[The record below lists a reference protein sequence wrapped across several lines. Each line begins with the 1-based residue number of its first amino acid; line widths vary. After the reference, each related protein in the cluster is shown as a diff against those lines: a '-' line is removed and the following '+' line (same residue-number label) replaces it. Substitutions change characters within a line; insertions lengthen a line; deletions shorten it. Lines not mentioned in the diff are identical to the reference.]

1 MALHR
6 LTHIVMGVP
15 NVEATAAYYAE
26 FGLIP
31 GVADQAVPAG
41 RTFATVDGGEQLTIV
56 QSPQRRLV
64 RLGIGVDDP
73 DDLDRIS
80 ASLAALGVPA
90 GRNEISVRAEDPG
103 TRVTVRVEIAARVAH
118 EPTPAP
124 VFNAPGVTAR
134 TDERAPG
141 ILRDRP
147 VRPRKLGH
155 VVLGSTDREAS
166 QRFFTRGIGLKV
178 SDEVPGIAAFL
189 RCSTDH
195 HNVLVQQAPVAFLH
209 HTSWQVDDVDEVGR
223 GASAMLEADPSRH
236 TWGLGRH
243 FIGSNFF
250 WYLKDPAGNFS
261 EYYSDLDCIVDDALW
276 KPGGVGGRPVALGL
290 GAAAARV
297 VPRPRRPRRAD
308 GRRAPGA
315 MMPVP
320 PIWRP
325 DPAVVATSAIA
336 GFGRFVTD
344 RTGAEFGQ
352 YLDLWRWSVDH
363 LDEFWRAV
371 WDFYDVMADGSHQ
384 VALAES
390 AAMPGARW
398 FPGTRLNYAEHALR
412 HRPGDDDAVAVTAV
426 SEDGI
431 TSQTTWAQLRAQVA
445 ALAQWLRDVG
455 VQRGDRVVGYLP
467 DTTPTLVAFLA
478 AASVGAIWSACA
490 QDYGADGA
498 AARFAQLEPVV
509 LFAADGYRWNGR
521 VRDRRDEVAALQR
534 ALPTLRATVRISN
547 VGLPTAAEPTEAEPD
562 GNSNELT
569 WEAATARPAE
579 LRFDRVDFDAP
590 LWMLFSSGTTGL
602 PKGIVHGHGGVLLE
616 HYKLL
621 GLHLDAGPGR
631 SVFWYTTT
639 NWIMW
644 NIVASALL
652 VGAPIVLYDGSPGYP
667 DAGRLW
673 QIAADHRVA
682 VLGVSPGY
690 LLACAKA
697 GLRPGRDLDLGRL
710 RTLGSTGSPLHRRRP
725 TTGCTTT
732 SAPGSRSRRRAAAPT
747 WPAGSP
753 AAPRPPRSGRAR
765 SPPPTSASRWRPGTT
780 PASR

>member
-1 MALHR
+1 M
-6 LTHIVMGVP
+6 TG
-15 NVEATAAYYAE
+15 
-26 FGLIP
+26 
-31 GVADQAVPAG
+31 
-41 RTFATVDGGEQLTIV
+41 
-56 QSPQRRLV
+56 
-64 RLGIGVDDP
+64 
-73 DDLDRIS
+73 
-80 ASLAALGVPA
+80 
-90 GRNEISVRAEDPG
+90 
-103 TRVTVRVEIAARVAH
+103 
-118 EPTPAP
+118 
-124 VFNAPGVTAR
+124 
-134 TDERAPG
+134 
-141 ILRDRP
+141 
-147 VRPRKLGH
+147 
-155 VVLGSTDREAS
+155 
-166 QRFFTRGIGLKV
+166 
-178 SDEVPGIAAFL
+178 
-189 RCSTDH
+189 
-195 HNVLVQQAPVAFLH
+195 PVA
-209 HTSWQVDDVDEVGR
+209 
-223 GASAMLEADPSRH
+223 
-236 TWGLGRH
+236 
-243 FIGSNFF
+243 
-250 WYLKDPAGNFS
+250 
-261 EYYSDLDCIVDDALW
+261 
-276 KPGGVGGRPVALGL
+276 
-290 GAAAARV
+290 
-297 VPRPRRPRRAD
+297 
-308 GRRAPGA
+308 
-315 MMPVP
+315 

-344 RTGAEFGQ
+344 RTGVEFGE

-363 LDEFWRAV
+363 LDEFWSAV
-371 WDFYDVMADGSHQ
+371 WDFFGVVADGSHQ
-384 VALAES
+384 VALDES
-390 AAMPGARW
+390 AAAMPSARW

-426 SEDGI
+426 SEDGT

-498 AARFAQLEPVV
+498 AARFAQLAPVV
-509 LFAADGYRWNGR
+509 LFAADGYPWNGR
-521 VRDRRDEVAALQR
+521 VHDRRDEVAALQR
-534 ALPTLRATVRISN
+534 ALPTLRATVHITN
-547 VGLPTAAEPTEAEPD
+547 VGLPSAAEPD
-562 GNSNELT
+562 GNEIGNDTRNNTRNDVT
-569 WEAATARPAE
+569 WEAATARPAG

-644 NIVASALL
+644 NIVASGLL

-673 QIAADHRVA
+673 RIAADHGVA

-710 RTLGSTGSPLHRRRP
+710 RTLGSTGSPLTAPSYQWVRDAVGPQVQVASSSGGTDVASGFAGSAPTTDVWAGEISAPNLGVALAAWNDAGQPLTGRVGELVVTKPMPSMPLRFWNDPDGARYRDAYFSTFPGVWRHGDWMEVTERGSVIVSGRSDSTLNRNGVRLGSADIYAVVDKLPQLTESLVIGAELGDGGYWLALFVVLAPGTALDDQLKQAIKSAIAAHASPRHVPDDIIAIAAVPHTRTGKKLEIPVKRIIQGHPLDQVVARDAVDDYDALTQFSAYTRRP
-725 TTGCTTT
+725 
-732 SAPGSRSRRRAAAPT
+732 
-747 WPAGSP
+747 AG
-753 AAPRPPRSGRAR
+753 PPS
-765 SPPPTSASRWRPGTT
+765 
-780 PASR
+780 